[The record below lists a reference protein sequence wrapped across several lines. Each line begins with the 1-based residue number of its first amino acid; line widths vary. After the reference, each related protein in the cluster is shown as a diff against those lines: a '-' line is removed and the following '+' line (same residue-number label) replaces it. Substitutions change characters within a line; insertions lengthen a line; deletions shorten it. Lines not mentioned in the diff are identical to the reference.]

1 MTDKDYSAVKFEKLR
16 QQAVELIKKQPE
28 HTVPPSYNTLE
39 LIEELNVYQAELEI
53 QNENLER
60 QQQEYSELYQE
71 YENLYDSAPCAYITL
86 DDQCM
91 IRSIN
96 RAGLALLNQ
105 KRDILLK
112 STLSL
117 FIASNGHDAFY
128 NARCKAAD
136 TGQKVSVELPLKGQQ
151 ETQVWVLADIKA
163 NRDMTGSVS
172 RWRMALVDIT
182 ERKRAEQEMQ
192 RSTNL
197 LRQAEKIADMGSWE
211 WDIANDVVHWSDGL
225 YRIFKRDPAG
235 GAPNWTEQ
243 PTIFVP
249 EDFERLRTG
258 VEDCLHTG
266 GPYELELRA
275 IRSDGEIRHCIAR
288 GEAERG
294 PDGNIHRLF
303 GILQD
308 ITERKQAAQA
318 LVENEKQRRQLM
330 DALQEGVWVIDAQ
343 GTTTFVNPPMAE
355 MLGYAAHEMQ
365 GKRLFDFMDAQGV
378 ETAKR
383 NLDRRKQGISE
394 QHEFV
399 FRHRS
404 GAPVYAILE
413 TAPLLDADGRFAGA
427 VAGVLD
433 ITGRKRAEE
442 RLQASLLDLE
452 LAQRIAHIGNWTLD
466 PAVGVPVWSDEV
478 YRLYERNPAL
488 GPIPV
493 EEYKKIYPPDQYAI
507 FHGAIQRAI
516 REGKPY
522 DIQLNLM
529 LPGGNNKWVHAICEP
544 DPTPGPAGHFLRG
557 TIQDI
562 TDAKV
567 AEEKLQAYSHRLE
580 EMVEART
587 KALESAQ
594 AELLVKERL
603 AVLGHF
609 AGSISHEIRNPLAAI
624 DSSVYLLKLK
634 MAGAEG
640 SVLDHLDRIT
650 SNVRKGTAIIES
662 LLNLSRMEKP
672 RTVETDLMA
681 LVSETLKSA
690 NVPAAVEARTDP
702 PDGPL
707 WGDVDAEQIRM
718 ALKNIIKN
726 AVQAMNGSGAL
737 TIAARPSD
745 AGEVE
750 LSVTDTGPGIAP
762 EHIEKV
768 FEPLFSTK
776 THGIGFGLS
785 IARMIVENHGGT
797 IRAESPPD
805 GGARFVVTLTQ
816 TGPPGR

>member
-1 MTDKDYSAVKFEKLR
+1 MRKDGSKFW
-16 QQAVELIKKQPE
+16 A
-28 HTVPPSYNTLE
+28 
-39 LIEELNVYQAELEI
+39 EI
-53 QNENLER
+53 QSKNRMENGR
-60 QQQEYSELYQE
+60 K
-71 YENLYDSAPCAYITL
+71 
-86 DDQCM
+86 
-91 IRSIN
+91 IRTT
-96 RAGLALLNQ
+96 AL
-105 KRDILLK
+105 
-112 STLSL
+112 
-117 FIASNGHDAFY
+117 
-128 NARCKAAD
+128 
-136 TGQKVSVELPLKGQQ
+136 
-151 ETQVWVLADIKA
+151 
-163 NRDMTGSVS
+163 RDMT
-172 RWRMALVDIT
+172 D
-182 ERKRAEQEMQ
+182 RKRAELEMQ
-192 RSTNL
+192 RTTNL
-197 LRQAEKIADMGSWE
+197 LRQAEKIAGMGSWE
-211 WDIANDVVHWSDGL
+211 WDIANDITQWSDGL
-225 YRIFKRDPAG
+225 FRIFKRDPAD
-235 GAPNWTEQ
+235 GAPNWAEQ

-249 EDFERLRTG
+249 EDFERLRTVVG
-258 VEDCLHTG
+258 DCIKTG
-266 GPYELELRA
+266 APYEVELRA

-294 PDGNIHRLF
+294 PDGAIHRLF

-308 ITERKQAAQA
+308 ITERKKAAQA
-318 LVENEKQRRQLM
+318 LAENEKQRHQLM

-355 MLGYAAHEMQ
+355 MLGYSAQEMK

-404 GAPVYAILE
+404 GAAVHTIIE
-413 TAPLLDADGRFAGA
+413 TAPLLDADGDFAGA

-433 ITGRKRAEE
+433 ITARKRAEE
-442 RLQASLLDLE
+442 RLQASLIDLE
-452 LAQRIAHIGNWTLD
+452 LAQRIAHIGNWALD

-478 YRLYERNPAL
+478 YRIYERDPAL

-493 EEYKKIYPPDQYAI
+493 EDYKKIYPPDQYVA
-507 FHGAIQRAI
+507 FHGAIQGAI

-522 DIQLNLM
+522 DIQLNLT
-529 LPGGNNKWVHAICEP
+529 LPGGNKKWVHAICEP

-587 KALESAQ
+587 KALEDAQ

-634 MAGAEG
+634 MEGADR

-650 SNVRKGTAIIES
+650 TNVRKGTAIIES

-672 RTVETDLMA
+672 RTVETDLIP
-681 LVSETLKSA
+681 LVSETLRSA
-690 NVPAAVEARTDP
+690 KVPETVDSRIDA

-707 WGDVDAEQIRM
+707 WVDIDAEQMRM

-726 AVQAMNGSGAL
+726 AIQAMDGSGTL
-737 TIAARPSD
+737 TIATQQLS
-745 AGEVE
+745 AGDVE

-762 EHIEKV
+762 EHIDKL

-785 IARMIVENHGGT
+785 ISKMIVENHGGT
-797 IRAESPPD
+797 IRAASPPE
-805 GGARFVVTLTQ
+805 GGARFVMTLTQ
-816 TGPPGR
+816 TRPPRF